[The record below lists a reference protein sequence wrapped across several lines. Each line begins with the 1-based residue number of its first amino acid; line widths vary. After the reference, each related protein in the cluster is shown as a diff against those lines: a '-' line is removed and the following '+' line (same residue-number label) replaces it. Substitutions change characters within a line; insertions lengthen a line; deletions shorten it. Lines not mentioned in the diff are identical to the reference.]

1 MRLHR
6 RSVKTQA
13 TIYVIYKR
21 FRNNQGVKS
30 NVLGTK
36 VNQPTVNGIF
46 DGKNDI
52 NNCHVYQVTKLNQ
65 DGPKFNELIF
75 FQLLNQLGHG

>member
-1 MRLHR
+1 VHLHW

-13 TIYVIYKR
+13 TIIVIYKR

-46 DGKNDI
+46 DGENAI
-52 NNCHVYQVTKLNQ
+52 NNYHVYQVTKLNQ
-65 DGPKFNELIF
+65 NCPKFNQRTF
-75 FQLLNQLGHG
+75 FQL